1 MVIAAASVPCVQ
13 FGAATTAQNA
23 VLVSMMPRSSD
34 LFPVWG
40 GVLLQFLAV
49 IRLGSVETRLGLSCK
64 LKVFDR
70 SEGLALRDLLARPLH
85 GNLLLFGAALG
96 RSSAVVLVE
105 GHFLIQINKM
115 I

>member
-13 FGAATTAQNA
+13 FRAATTAQNA
-23 VLVSMMPRSSD
+23 VLVTMMPSSSD

-40 GVLLQFLAV
+40 GVLLQF
-49 IRLGSVETRLGLSCK
+49 LGLSCK